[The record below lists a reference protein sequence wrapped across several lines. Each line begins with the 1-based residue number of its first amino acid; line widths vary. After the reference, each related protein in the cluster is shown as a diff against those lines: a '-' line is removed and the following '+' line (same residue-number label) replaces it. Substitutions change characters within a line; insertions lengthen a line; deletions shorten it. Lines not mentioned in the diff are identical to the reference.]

1 MAKLTKMFR
10 SADGMDWTV
19 EVTNPGASNAM
30 VVFHHPSGS
39 NSRLDR
45 YAWFITRGPEARSV
59 TARMTKKQVMDAMN
73 AADIAELFRRSMSIS
88 PSSMPR
94 KIAG

>member
-1 MAKLTKMFR
+1 MAKITKTFR
-10 SADGMDWTV
+10 SGDGLEWVV

-39 NSRLDR
+39 SSRLDR

-59 TARMTKKQVMDAMN
+59 TARMTKKQVMDALD

-88 PSSMPR
+88 PSAIPR
-94 KIAG
+94 RIAG